1 MAMPGLGSIGDIGF
15 ISVFGTDRRK
25 VRTITDFQRSSADR
39 WATSDLILQKP
50 RKQFLGPGL
59 DTVSFTIMLDVNL
72 GMNPRVEMEK
82 LLAYSRDGKVLPLVI
97 GGKPLGVGK
106 WSITGLTQNW
116 TNIDNKGNLLQASL
130 DISLEE
136 YV

>member
-1 MAMPGLGSIGDIGF
+1 MAMPGLGSLGDVGF
-15 ISVFGTDRRK
+15 IAVFGTDRRK
-25 VRTITDFQRSSADR
+25 VRTIQDFQRVSSDR

-59 DTVSFTIMLDVNL
+59 DTVSFTIILDVNL

-97 GGKPLGVGK
+97 GGKPLGTGK
-106 WSITGLTQNW
+106 WSISGLTQNW
-116 TNIDNKGNLLQASL
+116 LHIDNKGYLIKAAH